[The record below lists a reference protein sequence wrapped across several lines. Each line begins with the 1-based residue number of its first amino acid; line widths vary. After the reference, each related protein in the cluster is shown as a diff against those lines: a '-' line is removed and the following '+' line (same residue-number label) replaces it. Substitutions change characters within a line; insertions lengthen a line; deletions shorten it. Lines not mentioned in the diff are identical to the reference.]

1 MTTMRAM
8 YVDYFHLDEPPFSI
22 APNPHYLFMSAKHRE
37 ALAHL
42 VYGASGGG
50 FVLLTGEIGTGK
62 TTLCR
67 CLLEQLPQSCDVA
80 VIFNPKLSAGEM
92 LAAICDEFEL
102 VYPAAASAAHPG
114 IKTPSIKTFVDT
126 LNAYLL
132 ARHAEG
138 RTAVL
143 ILDEAQNLT
152 PDVLEQMRLLTNLE
166 TNDEKLLQIVMIGQ
180 PELRTMLDRPELRQ
194 LAQRITAR
202 YHLEGLTRAE
212 TSEYV
217 LHRLRRAGGRESLFR
232 RGALSLLYRLSGG
245 VPRLINVICDRAL
258 LGAYVQGET
267 AVTRQT
273 VRKAANEVFG
283 LPERRLTP
291 AGRLIQQLVTV
302 MTVLIGGIGLAAAI
316 YFFAPASLLDTL
328 RLEDVADSA
337 TPAEAASSPLR

>member
-1 MTTMRAM
+1 MTAMRAM

-42 VYGASGGG
+42 IYGASGGG

-67 CLLEQLPQSCDVA
+67 CLLEQLPDSCDVA
-80 VIFNPKLSAGEM
+80 VIFNPKLSANEM

-102 VYPAAASAAHPG
+102 VYPSG
-114 IKTPSIKTFVDT
+114 GSVEGPSIKTYVDI

-180 PELRTMLDRPELRQ
+180 PELRTMLERPELKQ

-212 TSEYV
+212 TCEYV
-217 LHRLRRAGGRESLFR
+217 LHRLRRAGGRETLFR
-232 RGALSLLYRLSGG
+232 KSALSLLYQLSCG

-258 LGAYVQGET
+258 LGAYVQGEA
-267 AVTRQT
+267 AVTRRT
-273 VRKAANEVFG
+273 VQRAAEEVFG
-283 LPERRLTP
+283 KREQPLTP
-291 AGRLIQQLVTV
+291 TGRLLQRLATV

-316 YFFAPASLLDTL
+316 YFFAPASLLDILTF
-328 RLEDVADSA
+328 EDVLAGDGA
-337 TPAEAASSPLR
+337 PAHAGASPTR

>member
-1 MTTMRAM
+1 MTSMRAM

-42 VYGASGGG
+42 IYGASGGG

-67 CLLEQLPQSCDVA
+67 CLLEQLPETCDVA
-80 VIFNPKLSAGEM
+80 VIFNPKLSASEM
-92 LAAICDEFEL
+92 LAAICDEYEL
-102 VYPAAASAAHPG
+102 VYPAAGSASG
-114 IKTPSIKTFVDT
+114 PSIKTYVDI

-166 TNDEKLLQIVMIGQ
+166 TNDEKLLQIVMIGH
-180 PELRTMLDRPELRQ
+180 PELRTMLERPELRQ

-202 YHLEGLTRAE
+202 YHLEGLTRGE
-212 TSEYV
+212 TREYV
-217 LHRLRRAGGRESLFR
+217 LHRLRRAGGRASLFR
-232 RGALSLLYRLSGG
+232 QGALSLLYRLSDG

-258 LGAYVQGET
+258 LGAYVEGEA
-267 AVTRQT
+267 AVTRRT
-273 VRKAANEVFG
+273 VQKAAEEVFG
-283 LPERRLTP
+283 RREEPLTP
-291 AGRLIQQLVTV
+291 TGRLLHRLATV

-316 YFFAPASLLDTL
+316 YFFAPASLLEIL
-328 RLEDVADSA
+328 SLEDVLAGDGP
-337 TPAEAASSPLR
+337 PAEAGPLPLR

>member
-1 MTTMRAM
+1 MTSMRAM
-8 YVDYFHLDEPPFSI
+8 YVDYFRLDEPPFSI
-22 APNPHYLFMSAKHRE
+22 APNPHYLFMSSKHRE

-67 CLLEQLPQSCDVA
+67 CLLEQLPDTCDVA
-80 VIFNPKLSAGEM
+80 VIFNPKLSASEM

-102 VYPAAASAAHPG
+102 VYPAAGPADGASV
-114 IKTPSIKTFVDT
+114 KTYVDI

-180 PELRTMLDRPELRQ
+180 PELRAMLERPDLRQ

-202 YHLEGLTRAE
+202 YHLEALTPAE
-212 TSEYV
+212 TTDYI

-258 LGAYVQGET
+258 LGAYVQGQP
-267 AVTRQT
+267 AVTRRT
-273 VRKAANEVFG
+273 VRKAAEEVFG
-283 LPERRLTP
+283 LPEQRLAPTRRLVQ
-291 AGRLIQQLVTV
+291 RLVTV
-302 MTVLIGGIGLAAAI
+302 MTVLVGGIGLAAAI
-316 YFFAPASLLDTL
+316 YFFAPASLLEEIHLD
-328 RLEDVADSA
+328 RVADGEL
-337 TPAEAASSPLR
+337 PAEAVPAPRR

>member
-1 MTTMRAM
+1 MTPMRAM

-67 CLLEQLPQSCDVA
+67 CLLEQLPENCDVA

-102 VYPAAASAAHPG
+102 VYPAAGSTG
-114 IKTPSIKTFVDT
+114 GPSIKTYVDV

-180 PELRTMLDRPELRQ
+180 PELRTMLERPELKQ

-202 YHLEGLTRAE
+202 YHLEGLTKAE
-212 TSEYV
+212 SHEYV
-217 LHRLRRAGGRESLFR
+217 LHRLRRAGGRDSLFQ

-258 LGAYVQGET
+258 LGAYVQGES
-267 AVTRQT
+267 AVTRRT
-273 VRKAANEVFG
+273 VKKAAEEVFG
-283 LPERRLTP
+283 RREERPTP
-291 AGRLIQQLVTV
+291 TGRMVQRFATA

-316 YFFAPASLLDTL
+316 YFFAPASFLETL
-328 RLEDVADSA
+328 RLEDVVAGDGV
-337 TPAEAASSPLR
+337 PAEADPAPLR

>member
-1 MTTMRAM
+1 MTSMRAM
-8 YVDYFHLDEPPFSI
+8 YVDYFRLDEPPFSI
-22 APNPHYLFMSAKHRE
+22 APNPHYLFMSSKHRE

-67 CLLEQLPQSCDVA
+67 CLLQQLPDTCDVA
-80 VIFNPKLSAGEM
+80 VIFNPKLSAAEM

-102 VYPAAASAAHPG
+102 VYPAAGSADGASV
-114 IKTPSIKTFVDT
+114 KTYVDI

-166 TNDEKLLQIVMIGQ
+166 TNDEKLLQIVIIGQ
-180 PELRTMLDRPELRQ
+180 PELRAMLERPDLRQ

-202 YHLEGLTRAE
+202 YHLEALTPAE
-212 TSEYV
+212 TTHYI

-258 LGAYVQGET
+258 LGAYVQGQP
-267 AVTRQT
+267 AVTRRT
-273 VRKAANEVFG
+273 VRKAAEEVFG
-283 LPERRLTP
+283 QSEQRLSWS
-291 AGRLIQQLVTV
+291 GRLIQRLVTV
-302 MTVLIGGIGLAAAI
+302 MTVLVGGIGLAAAI
-316 YFFAPASLLDTL
+316 YFFAPASLLDDI
-328 RLEDVADSA
+328 RLDRVADGEL
-337 TPAEAASSPLR
+337 PAEAMPAPRR

>member
-1 MTTMRAM
+1 MTPMRAM
-8 YVDYFHLDEPPFSI
+8 YVDYFHLDEQPFSI

-67 CLLEQLPQSCDVA
+67 CLLEQLPESCDVA
-80 VIFNPKLSAGEM
+80 VIFNPKLSSGEM

-102 VYPAAASAAHPG
+102 VYPASASAGGPT
-114 IKTPSIKTFVDT
+114 IKTYVDI

-180 PELRTMLDRPELRQ
+180 PELRTMLERPELRQ

-212 TSEYV
+212 TNEYV

-232 RGALSLLYRLSGG
+232 KGALSLLYRLSGG

-273 VRKAANEVFG
+273 VRKAAQEVFG
-283 LPERRLTP
+283 VPERRTGAAEGLLQ
-291 AGRLIQQLVTV
+291 RLVTV

-328 RLEDVADSA
+328 RLDDVADSA